1 MLNYFSNNAALSIL
15 VFLVTYWYNF

>member
-1 MLNYFSNNAALSIL
+1 MLNYFSNNTALSIL